1 VRADLS
7 VLTFLAP
14 TTPSTDVE
22 DVLNSKIVTVHD
34 GKKFVQTIRLADNP
48 IVTFK
53 DQNPLSLEDVDCD
66 GYRDLAV
73 TIESGIHGDTWERLF
88 RFDPKLQKFVE
99 VKGFDKYPSPE
110 PDCKHGL
117 LHTYVNTGAAG
128 CTYEK
133 GTYRWR
139 EGKLE
144 PVVKEAQDVPHVE
157 ARKISFYVRTIDRWR
172 EGHHSRRIIK
182 IPVDDC
188 HADSP
193 E

>member
-1 VRADLS
+1 VK
-7 VLTFLAP
+7 
-14 TTPSTDVE
+14 
-22 DVLNSKIVTVHD
+22 SKIITVYE
-34 GKKFVQTIRLADNP
+34 GKQLVQTISFASDP
-48 IVTFK
+48 IVSRK
-53 DQNPLSLEDVDCD
+53 DQNPLALEDEDCD
-66 GYRDLAV
+66 GYRDLEV
-73 TIESGIHGDTWERLF
+73 TITGGVHGDWWERLF

-99 VKGFDKYPSPE
+99 VKGFEQYPSPE
-110 PDCKHGL
+110 PECKLGI